1 LIDVPGRDLILIH
14 PANDANKELLG
25 CIAPVTKLTGKGK
38 GSGSKKAFKKLKALT
53 TAAFERNEKVILKIQ
68 SKKEVS

>member
-1 LIDVPGRDLILIH
+1 
-14 PANDANKELLG
+14 LLG
-25 CIAPVTKLTGKGK
+25 CIAPVTKHTGKGK
-38 GSGSKKAFKKLKALT
+38 GSGSKKALKKLKVLT